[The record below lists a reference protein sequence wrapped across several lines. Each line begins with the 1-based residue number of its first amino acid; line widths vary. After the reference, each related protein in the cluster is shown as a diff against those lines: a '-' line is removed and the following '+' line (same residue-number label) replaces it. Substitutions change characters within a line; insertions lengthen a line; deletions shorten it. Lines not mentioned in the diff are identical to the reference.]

1 MDALISRHFI
11 ALFMIL
17 LFSIRLLS
25 EQSKENSELRYFWL
39 TVICCFF
46 LIVEDQLENFASKDP
61 DLRFLRTF
69 LSVAGY
75 ILRSTASVGL
85 VLAVINPEYN
95 HKKVW
100 IPNIVNI
107 LVCCTAFFSDIVFGF
122 DADYRFYRGPLGYVP
137 FVIPVLYLAMILWIT
152 FRNYNRYNGRYS
164 RLLLSACAVFCLL
177 SAMLDALYG
186 GVRLHDAIIISSI
199 FFFTFL
205 QSYSQKQREAE
216 KKRKY
221 LLENIDRATAEGW
234 IQVYYQ
240 PIVYSDSRKICDEE
254 ALARWIDPVEGFLS
268 PADFISEL
276 EDARL
281 IYKLDLYVLEQV
293 LKKIRSR
300 MNAKEEIVPQSINLS
315 RSDFET
321 CDIVEEIRKRVD
333 DAGVERNMISVEITE
348 GIIGENFDYMKEQ
361 ISRFQDLGFKVW
373 MDDFGS
379 GYSSLNVLHSISFDL
394 IKFDQSFT
402 KKLLEEERGRIIL
415 KDMMKMAE
423 SLQVDTICE
432 GVETKEQA
440 LFLKEIGCSK
450 QQGYY
455 YGKPCPLETRK
466 TE

>member
-1 MDALISRHFI
+1 M
-11 ALFMIL
+11 
-17 LFSIRLLS
+17 
-25 EQSKENSELRYFWL
+25 
-39 TVICCFF
+39 
-46 LIVEDQLENFASKDP
+46 
-61 DLRFLRTF
+61 
-69 LSVAGY
+69 
-75 ILRSTASVGL
+75 
-85 VLAVINPEYN
+85 
-95 HKKVW
+95 
-100 IPNIVNI
+100 
-107 LVCCTAFFSDIVFGF
+107 
-122 DADYRFYRGPLGYVP
+122 
-137 FVIPVLYLAMILWIT
+137 
-152 FRNYNRYNGRYS
+152 
-164 RLLLSACAVFCLL
+164 
-177 SAMLDALYG
+177 
-186 GVRLHDAIIISSI
+186 
-199 FFFTFL
+199 
-205 QSYSQKQREAE
+205 
-216 KKRKY
+216 
-221 LLENIDRATAEGW
+221 
-234 IQVYYQ
+234 
-240 PIVYSDSRKICDEE
+240 
-254 ALARWIDPVEGFLS
+254 EGFLS

-300 MNAKEEIVPQSINLS
+300 MSAKEEIVPQSINLS

-361 ISRFQDLGFKVW
+361 IYRFQDLGFKVW

-394 IKFDQSFT
+394 IKFDQNFT
-402 KKLLEEERGRIIL
+402 IKLLEEERGRIIM

-440 LFLKEIGCSK
+440 LFLREIGCSK

>member
-1 MDALISRHFI
+1 MDALFSRHYI

-17 LFSIRLLS
+17 LFSVRLLS
-25 EQSKENSELRYFWL
+25 ERSKENSELRYFWL
-39 TVICCFF
+39 TVACCFL
-46 LIVEDQLENFASKDP
+46 LIVEDQLEIFAREDP
-61 DLRFLRTF
+61 DLRFLRIL
-69 LSVAGY
+69 LSVSGY

-85 VLAVINPEYN
+85 VLAVIHPDQNR
-95 HKKVW
+95 KAIW

-107 LVCCTAFFSDIVFGF
+107 LLCCTAFFSDIVFGF
-122 DADYRFYRGPLGYVP
+122 DADYQFYRGPLGFVP
-137 FVIPVLYLAMILWIT
+137 FVIPALYLVMILWIT
-152 FRNYNRYNGRYS
+152 FRNYNRYTGRYS
-164 RLLLSACAVFCLL
+164 RLLLSGCAVFCLL
-177 SAMLDALYG
+177 SAALDALYG
-186 GVRLHDAIIISSI
+186 GVRLHDAIMISSI

-221 LLENIDRATAEGW
+221 LLENIDRATEEGW

-240 PIVYSDSRKICDEE
+240 PIVHSDSGKVCDEE

-276 EDARL
+276 ENAGL

-300 MNAKEEIVPQSINLS
+300 MSAKEEIVPQSINLS

-333 DAGVERNMISVEITE
+333 DAGVDHHMISVEITE
-348 GIIGENFDYMKEQ
+348 EIIGENIDYMREQ
-361 ISRFQDLGFKVW
+361 ISRFQSLGFQVW

-379 GYSSLNVLHSISFDL
+379 GYSSLNLLHSVSFDL

-402 KKLLEEERGRIIL
+402 KKLTEGERGRIIL
-415 KDMMKMAE
+415 RDMMKMAE
-423 SLQVDTICE
+423 NLRVDTICE

-440 LFLKEIGCSK
+440 LFLREIGCSK

-455 YGKPCPLETRK
+455 YGKPCPLDTQK

>member
-1 MDALISRHFI
+1 M
-11 ALFMIL
+11 
-17 LFSIRLLS
+17 
-25 EQSKENSELRYFWL
+25 
-39 TVICCFF
+39 
-46 LIVEDQLENFASKDP
+46 
-61 DLRFLRTF
+61 
-69 LSVAGY
+69 
-75 ILRSTASVGL
+75 
-85 VLAVINPEYN
+85 
-95 HKKVW
+95 
-100 IPNIVNI
+100 
-107 LVCCTAFFSDIVFGF
+107 
-122 DADYRFYRGPLGYVP
+122 
-137 FVIPVLYLAMILWIT
+137 
-152 FRNYNRYNGRYS
+152 
-164 RLLLSACAVFCLL
+164 
-177 SAMLDALYG
+177 
-186 GVRLHDAIIISSI
+186 
-199 FFFTFL
+199 
-205 QSYSQKQREAE
+205 
-216 KKRKY
+216 
-221 LLENIDRATAEGW
+221 
-234 IQVYYQ
+234 
-240 PIVYSDSRKICDEE
+240 
-254 ALARWIDPVEGFLS
+254 EGFLS

-402 KKLLEEERGRIIL
+402 KKLIDEERGRIIL

-440 LFLKEIGCSK
+440 LFLREIGCSK